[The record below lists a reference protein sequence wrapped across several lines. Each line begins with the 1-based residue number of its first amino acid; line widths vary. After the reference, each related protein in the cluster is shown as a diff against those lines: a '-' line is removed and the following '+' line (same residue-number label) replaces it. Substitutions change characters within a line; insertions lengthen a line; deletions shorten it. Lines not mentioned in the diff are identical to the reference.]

1 LPEVSVFKEING
13 LPGHVL
19 IVHAVVVF
27 VPLLAL
33 LASAY
38 GLLPRWRSRFGWAV
52 AVLAVVAPIAA
63 FVATESGE
71 ALEEVLRQRGYPPEG
86 LRKIQEHSDYGDT
99 LLWFTLGL
107 AVAALLLLAVTR
119 NTPWAARLPSWLG
132 WLVTGVVIVLSVF
145 ALIYV
150 YLTGDTGAQM
160 VWSGIV

>member
-1 LPEVSVFKEING
+1 MFKEING

-52 AVLAVVAPIAA
+52 AALAVVAPIAT
-63 FVATESGE
+63 FLATESGE
-71 ALEEVLRQRGYPPEG
+71 AFEEVQRTRGVAGEF
-86 LRKIQEHSDYGDT
+86 LQKIREHSEYGDT

-107 AVAALLLLAVTR
+107 AVAALVLLAVTW
-119 NTPWAARLPSWLG
+119 NTPWAARLPSWLS
-132 WLVTGVVIVLSVF
+132 WLVTGVVLVLSVF
-145 ALIYV
+145 ALVYV
-150 YLTGDTGAQM
+150 YLTGDSGAQL
-160 VWSGIV
+160 VWSGQV